1 MTSCYNGLR
10 ALNTYVQYCLTSL
23 AQGLVDVKS
32 TQPSR
37 LVDHQRTTAEQKC
50 LLTYH
55 IQ

>member
-1 MTSCYNGLR
+1 MDQ
-10 ALNTYVQYCLTSL
+10 ALNTYVQYCLTLLS
-23 AQGLVDVKS
+23 QGLIDVKS

-37 LVDHQRTTAEQKC
+37 LVDRQRITAQQKR